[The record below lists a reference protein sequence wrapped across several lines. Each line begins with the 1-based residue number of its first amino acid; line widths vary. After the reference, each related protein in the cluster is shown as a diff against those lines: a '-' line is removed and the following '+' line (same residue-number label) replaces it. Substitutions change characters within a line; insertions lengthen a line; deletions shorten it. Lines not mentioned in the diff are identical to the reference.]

1 MAIISFDTEALVDY
15 VPEYADNRDS
25 FDPCVVRLR
34 YVPYSRVQ
42 HYARLLAARN
52 KGVQDPARC
61 AEITQHVQKKQFTE
75 NVESI
80 AGYFVEDREIT
91 DAEVFYETADTDL
104 VIEIIRAM
112 ESISRLTGGQR
123 KN

>member
-1 MAIISFDTEALVDY
+1 MAIISFDKEALIDY

-25 FDPCVVRLR
+25 LDPCVVRLR
-34 YVPYSRVQ
+34 YVPYSKVQ
-42 HYARLLAARN
+42 HYARILAARN

-61 AEITQHVQKKQFTE
+61 AEITQHIQKRQFTE
-75 NVESI
+75 SVESVL
-80 AGYFVEDREIT
+80 GYFVEDREIA
-91 DAEVFYETADTDL
+91 DPEVFYETADTEL

-112 ESISRLTGGQR
+112 ESISRLSEGQR